1 MKITELNDSNFIL
14 YCASNYNN
22 VHCHSTDEF
31 FDDLKRIKY
40 IKKSLT
46 KYKTS
51 GNIDERLVLNHV
63 IILNNVFGPEALCR
77 IIFLKMDKYLE
88 LIKPFL
94 IILNILPEF
103 VYNIKGKNIE
113 TSTISMDNGIIKIL
127 RKI

>member
-51 GNIDERLVLNHV
+51 GSIDERLVLNHV

>member
-1 MKITELNDSNFIL
+1 MRIPELNDDNFLL
-14 YCASNYNN
+14 YAAANYNN
-22 VHCHSTDEF
+22 IHCHSTDEF

-46 KYKTS
+46 KYTTS
-51 GNIDERLVLNHV
+51 GNLDERLVLNHI

-77 IIFLKMDKYLE
+77 IIFLKMDKYIE

-94 IILNILPEF
+94 ITLNILPKY
-103 VYNIKGKNIE
+103 VYNINGYDIE
-113 TSTISMDNGIIKIL
+113 TDIIQLDKGIIELL